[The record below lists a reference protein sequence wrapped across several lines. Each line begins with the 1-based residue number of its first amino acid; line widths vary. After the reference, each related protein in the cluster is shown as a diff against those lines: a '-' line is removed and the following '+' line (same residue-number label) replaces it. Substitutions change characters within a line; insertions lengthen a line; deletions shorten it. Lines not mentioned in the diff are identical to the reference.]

1 MQVASGELSV
11 TMPPDMNGDIN
22 AEILRT
28 GQIENS
34 FQALKPRDRAKF
46 TEKAIQARAGA
57 GGAKFLFT
65 VGDGTLRLKT
75 MMGNDK

>member
-1 MQVASGELSV
+1 
-11 TMPPDMNGDIN
+11 MNADIN

-34 FQALKPRDRAKF
+34 FQTLKPRDRAKF
-46 TEKAIQARAGA
+46 TEKAMQARAGV

-65 VGDGTLRLKT
+65 VGDGSLRLNST
-75 MMGNDK
+75 AGNDK